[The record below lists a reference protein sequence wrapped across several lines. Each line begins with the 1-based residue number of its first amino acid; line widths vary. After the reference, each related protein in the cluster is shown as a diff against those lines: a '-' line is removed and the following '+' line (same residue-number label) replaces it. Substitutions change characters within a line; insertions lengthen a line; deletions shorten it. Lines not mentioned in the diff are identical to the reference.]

1 MQHLIPIY
9 PSPQSNIGLI
19 LHAVGEYSLSLQFME
34 HALRL
39 NRSYHGERSL
49 KLAVAH
55 HLVARTQ
62 SCLGDFRAALQNEK
76 ETFAIYKQQVWALVR
91 GFQRLSPGVA

>member
-1 MQHLIPIY
+1 
-9 PSPQSNIGLI
+9 
-19 LHAVGEYSLSLQFME
+19 ME

-39 NRSYHGERSL
+39 NRTFHGERSL

-76 ETFAIYKQQVWALVR
+76 ETFAIYKQQVYTEDVGRVGTKWLELAR
-91 GFQRLSPGVA
+91 FTTRDRHC

>member
-1 MQHLIPIY
+1 M
-9 PSPQSNIGLI
+9 
-19 LHAVGEYSLSLQFME
+19 GEYSLSLQFME

-39 NRSYHGERSL
+39 NRAFHGERSL

-76 ETFAIYKQQVWALVR
+76 ETFAIYKQQVYTEDVGRVGDEVA
-91 GFQRLSPGVA
+91 GVGSFYN